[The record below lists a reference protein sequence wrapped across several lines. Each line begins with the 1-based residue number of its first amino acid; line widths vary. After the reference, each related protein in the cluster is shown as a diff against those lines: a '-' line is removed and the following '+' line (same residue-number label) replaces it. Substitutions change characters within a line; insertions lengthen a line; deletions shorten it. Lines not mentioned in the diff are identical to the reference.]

1 MKNYIF
7 LLFVTTLFSVNA
19 QKKPK
24 DKLEFKNVSN
34 SVNNQ
39 SKVKTDR
46 QVLNELIKIINSN
59 NLQLFDKIYPSK
71 LNKKNKFIEIGNK
84 TLKVINRRTNGV
96 DLFGGVANSLSF
108 YFDEEELIMLETTP
122 SDLTFSKMKFDEVIK
137 SSPIYSLITEIGNIE
152 IYNEY
157 FLYNNNIIINT
168 WRPIKDYEFKSNEVY
183 DDFTYTT
190 NDVFFLTI
198 ARKNVFEEM
207 VEPMIKNNF

>member
-7 LLFVTTLFSVNA
+7 LLFVTALFSVNA
-19 QKKPK
+19 QKKPE

-59 NLQLFDKIYPSK
+59 NLQLFDKIYPSQS
-71 LNKKNKFIEIGNK
+71 NKKDEFIEIGNK

-96 DLFGGVANSLSF
+96 DLFGGVTHSLSF

-137 SSPIYSLITEIGNIE
+137 SSPVYSLVTEKGNIK
-152 IYNEY
+152 IHNEY
-157 FLYNNNIIINT
+157 FPYNNNIIINT
-168 WRPIKDYEFKSNEVY
+168 WRPIKEYEFKSNGVY

-190 NDVFFLTI
+190 NDIFFLTI
-198 ARKNVFEEM
+198 ARKNVFQEM